1 MKVIQRTINSKIKEA
16 LKAYPIIVITGARQI
31 GKSTEVYKFVEKGYK
46 YVSLDNI
53 DERKLAQSDPK
64 YFIERHGYPLIVDEI
79 QYAPVVMEVIEEI
92 VNKNRLEQK
101 NDKGLFILTGSQT
114 FKLMKN
120 VTQSMAGRAAILY
133 MEPLSMKEIQEETEI
148 PFLPNESLIKQTIN
162 NPLNVKELFQQII
175 HGFYPELY
183 SNPLLESEMF
193 YARYVATYIDRDI
206 DELLEVKNKN
216 KFHNFMQILASLT
229 AQQLNASTISRAI
242 GVSVPTINEW
252 LSVLEASGIIYF
264 LQSYQ
269 DVSITKRVVK
279 APKVYFAD
287 TGLAAYLARIND
299 AKTLEASV
307 FAGAFMETYVMNE
320 IRKSYLNNGK
330 NFNGMYY
337 RDNNQNEIDLVL
349 LENAQLHLIE
359 IKKGISFHLDN
370 VKAFKQLEKS
380 IYPIGYSCILCNT
393 KENYALNE
401 KIHVLS
407 ISNIGS

>member
-1 MKVIQRTINSKIKEA
+1 MIDRTIHSKIEES
-16 LKAYPIIVITGARQI
+16 LKAFPVIVITGARQI
-31 GKSTEVYKFVEKGYK
+31 GKSTEVHKFVEKGFK

-53 DERKLAQSDPK
+53 EERNLAQHDPK
-64 YFIERHGYPLIVDEI
+64 YFIEKHGYPLIVDEV
-79 QYAPVVMEVIEEI
+79 QYAPILLEVIEEI

-101 NDKGLFILTGSQT
+101 NDKGMFILTGSQT

-133 MEPLSMKEIQEETEI
+133 MEPLSMREIQKESET
-148 PFLPNESLIKQTIN
+148 PFLPNELYVKQTPK
-162 NPLNVKELFQQII
+162 NPLSVQDLFQQII

-183 SNPLLESEMF
+183 DNPYLTSEMF
-193 YARYVATYIDRDI
+193 YSRYVATYLDRDI
-206 DELLEVKNKN
+206 NELLEIKNKN
-216 KFHNFMQILASLT
+216 KFHNFMQVLASLT
-229 AQQLNASTISRAI
+229 AQQLNTSTISRAV
-242 GVSVPTINEW
+242 GVSIPTINEW

-264 LQSYQ
+264 LQSYH

-279 APKVYFAD
+279 APKVYFSD

-299 AKTLEASV
+299 AATLEASA

-320 IRKSYLNNGK
+320 LRKSYLNNGK

-349 LENAQLHLIE
+349 LENAKLHLIE
-359 IKKGISFHLDN
+359 IKKGISFRLDS
-370 VKAFKQLEKS
+370 VKSFQQLEKS
-380 IYPIGYSCILCNT
+380 IYPISYSCILCNT
-393 KENYALNE
+393 RENYALND

>member
-1 MKVIQRTINSKIKEA
+1 MIERTINNKIKEA
-16 LKAYPIIVITGARQI
+16 LNTYPVIVVTGARQI
-31 GKSTEVYKFVEKGYK
+31 GKSTEVYKFVKNGFK

-64 YFIERHGYPLIVDEI
+64 YFIERHGYPLIIDEV
-79 QYAPVVMEVIEEI
+79 QYAPVLMEVIEEI

-114 FKLMKN
+114 FKLMRN

-133 MEPLSMKEIQEETEI
+133 MEPLSIKEIYGEKET
-148 PFLPNESLIKQTIN
+148 PFLPNEGYISQPIN
-162 NPLNVKELFQQII
+162 TSLNVKELFQQII

-183 SNPLLESEMF
+183 SNPNLTSEMF

-206 DELLEVKNKN
+206 DELLEVRNKN
-216 KFHNFMQILASLT
+216 KFHSFMQILASLT
-229 AQQLNASTISRAI
+229 GQQLNASTVSRAV
-242 GVSVPTINEW
+242 GVSVTTINEW

-269 DVSITKRVVK
+269 DVSITKRVIK
-279 APKVYFAD
+279 APKIYFAD

-299 AKTLEASV
+299 AATLEASV

-330 NFNGMYY
+330 NFNGTYY
-337 RDNNQNEIDLVL
+337 RDSNQNEIDLVL
-349 LENAQLHLIE
+349 LENAELHLIE
-359 IKKGISFHLDN
+359 IKKGVSFHLDS

-380 IYPIGYSCILCNT
+380 MYSIGFSCLLCNT
-393 KENYALNE
+393 KENYALNDN
-401 KIHVLS
+401 IHVLS
-407 ISNIGS
+407 ISCIGS